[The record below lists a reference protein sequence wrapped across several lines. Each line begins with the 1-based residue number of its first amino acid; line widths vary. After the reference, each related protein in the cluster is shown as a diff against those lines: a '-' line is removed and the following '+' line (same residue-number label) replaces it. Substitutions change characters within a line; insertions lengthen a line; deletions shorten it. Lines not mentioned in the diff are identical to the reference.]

1 MTDAVVIGGL
11 CTPLHYHISSQIL
24 YVWKIFAKV
33 KVLLIDIACVIPS
46 DNSDKLN
53 ESEAISELLRCKYD
67 KWVND
72 SDFQKHLFQNIYGSL
87 LMLKDYF

>member
-72 SDFQKHLFQNIYGSL
+72 SDFQKHLSKTCMGCCL
-87 LMLKDYF
+87 C